1 MERLIRHPISP
12 LVAGLIL
19 GTLAVLAGEVGGL
32 YPPEH
37 YGFCTTC
44 HGRDLVVGMAGQLGL
59 FAVRPIAAPPLWPLL
74 TTVGVVTGAWVSAR
88 AAGETVRRE
97 SRLGVK
103 VAVSSAIR
111 GFLVMSLALLTLG
124 CPIRLA
130 LRTAD
135 LSVEGGIGLLGV
147 VAGVGL
153 GVAWL
158 RTRA

>member
-12 LVAGLIL
+12 LVAGLVL

-44 HGRDLVVGMAGQLGL
+44 HGRDLVVGIAGQLGL
-59 FAVRPIAAPPLWPLL
+59 FTARLTAVPPLWPLL
-74 TTVGVVTGAWVSAR
+74 TTVGVITGAWISAR
-88 AAGETVRRE
+88 AAGETTRRE
-97 SRLGVK
+97 SRLGVRA
-103 VAVSSAIR
+103 AVGSAVR
-111 GFLVMSLALLTLG
+111 GFLVMSFALLTLG

-130 LRTAD
+130 LRAAD
-135 LSVEGGIGLLGV
+135 LSAEGGIGLLGV
-147 VAGVGL
+147 AAGVGL

-158 RTRA
+158 RIRA